1 LLYRSHNIHHTHVWF
16 SKGAEEALIEEGNTR
31 TPRRFWQAL
40 VVVPIFEESNV
51 TTIAIVYSSGHG
63 HTRTV
68 AEHIH
73 RGAAAFPET
82 NAELIEITF
91 DQIGADGRWM
101 DDAIMTRLTAADAIV
116 FGAPTYMGSAH
127 GLFKLFLE
135 TGFTP
140 WLDQVWK
147 DKIAAGFTNS
157 ASRSGD
163 KLIAIE
169 QMAIFA
175 AQMAMVWVGV
185 GDQPGG
191 NFSDSRVTDIN
202 VNGSWLGLITQSV
215 ADGTPENAPHLG
227 DRHTAERFGRRIA
240 RTTARWMQG
249 AQTFPP
255 QPIAESEARR
265 RNVAGLDEWRQFD
278 D

>member
-1 LLYRSHNIHHTHVWF
+1 MAN
-16 SKGAEEALIEEGNTR
+16 
-31 TPRRFWQAL
+31 
-40 VVVPIFEESNV
+40 
-51 TTIAIVYSSGHG
+51 IAIVYSSGHG

-73 RGAAAFPET
+73 IGASAFPDT
-82 NAELIEITF
+82 KAELIEITV
-91 DQIGADGRWM
+91 DQVASNGRWH
-101 DDAIMTRLTAADAIV
+101 DEEILKRLSKVDAIV

-135 TGFTP
+135 AAFTP
-140 WLDQVWK
+140 WLTQDWK

-163 KLIAIE
+163 KLIALE
-169 QMAIFA
+169 QMAVFA
-175 AQMAMVWVGV
+175 AQMSMVWVGV

-191 NFSDSRVTDIN
+191 NFSDSRVTDVN

-215 ADGTPENAPHLG
+215 ADGSADTAPHPG
-227 DRHTAERFGRRIA
+227 DRLTAERFGRRIA
-240 RTTARWMQG
+240 RATSRWMTG
-249 AQTFPP
+249 AQAFPA
-255 QPIAESEARR
+255 QPISEEESRR
-265 RNVAGLDEWRQFD
+265 RNVAGPDEWRRFD

>member
-1 LLYRSHNIHHTHVWF
+1 MTS
-16 SKGAEEALIEEGNTR
+16 
-31 TPRRFWQAL
+31 
-40 VVVPIFEESNV
+40 
-51 TTIAIVYSSGHG
+51 IAIVYSSGHG

-68 AEHIH
+68 AEHIKQ
-73 RGAAAFPET
+73 GADAFPG
-82 NAELIEITF
+82 ARADLIEITAS
-91 DQIGADGRWM
+91 QLQSDGRWH
-101 DDAIMTRLTAADAIV
+101 DDDIMARLARADAIV

-163 KLIAIE
+163 KLIALE

-175 AQMAMVWVGV
+175 AQMSMVWVGV

-191 NFSDSRVTDIN
+191 NYSASQYTDVN
-202 VNGSWLGLITQSV
+202 VNGAWLGLIAQSFG
-215 ADGTPENAPHLG
+215 DGTPENAPHPG
-227 DRHTAERFGRRIA
+227 DLLTAERFGRRIA
-240 RTTARWMQG
+240 RATARWMMG
-249 AQTFPP
+249 AEAFPP
-255 QPIAESEARR
+255 QPVSEKESRR
-265 RNVAGLDEWRQFD
+265 RNVTGPHEWRKFD